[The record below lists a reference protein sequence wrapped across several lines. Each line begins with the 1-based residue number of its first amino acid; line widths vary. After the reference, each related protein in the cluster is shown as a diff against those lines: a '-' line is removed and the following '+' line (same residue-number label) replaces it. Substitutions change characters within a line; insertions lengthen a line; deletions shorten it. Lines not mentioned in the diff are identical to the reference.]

1 MSEPD
6 SPSGAAAGL
15 AGLGMAVAGVAGLV
29 ACCAGPAVIVGAV
42 GGITLGAVIGGL
54 AGLAVIAASVLAFVL
69 LRRRRRSCEPSAP
82 DASGELAETETATA
96 AVPDRSAD
104 R

>member
-6 SPSGAAAGL
+6 SPSGASGAAVGF
-15 AGLGMAVAGVAGLV
+15 AGLGIAAFAV

-69 LRRRRRSCEPSAP
+69 LRRRRRSCEPSAR
-82 DASGELAETETATA
+82 DASGEPAETETATA